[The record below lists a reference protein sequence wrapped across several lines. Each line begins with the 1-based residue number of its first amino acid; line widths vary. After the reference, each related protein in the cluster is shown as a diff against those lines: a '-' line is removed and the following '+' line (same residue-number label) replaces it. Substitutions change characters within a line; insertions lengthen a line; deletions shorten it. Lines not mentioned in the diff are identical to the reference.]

1 MDESFKNNNIND
13 SESMDIR
20 TPDEVKREALQQ
32 DTRTEYEKQ
41 IEEAINLSSMEYREK
56 EIKNE
61 RFEEEIIAN
70 YFKVSNERRDLFR
83 EFLFDLGKLIRFDKE
98 TKEIYEIIEPIIE
111 SYCNQFIDN
120 YEVDEVTYERIFK
133 GLKGIRTNPK
143 NIELLKKILICNI
156 YNG

>member
-1 MDESFKNNNIND
+1 MDESFTSDD
-13 SESMDIR
+13 SIDRESNDIR
-20 TPDEVKREALQQ
+20 PADGSKRELLQQ

-70 YFKVSNERRDLFR
+70 YFKVSNERKEHFR
-83 EFLFDLGKLIRFDKE
+83 NLLFDLGKLIRFDKE

-111 SYCNQFIDN
+111 SYCNQFIEN
-120 YEVDEVTYERIFK
+120 CEVDEMTYDRIFRA
-133 GLKGIRTNPK
+133 LKGIRTNKK

>member
-1 MDESFKNNNIND
+1 MDESFTSDD
-13 SESMDIR
+13 SIDRESNDIR
-20 TPDEVKREALQQ
+20 PADGSKRELLQQ

-70 YFKVSNERRDLFR
+70 YYKVSNERRDLFR

-98 TKEIYEIIEPIIE
+98 TKEIYEIIEPIID
-111 SYCNQFIDN
+111 SYCNQFIDKC
-120 YEVDEVTYERIFK
+120 ELDEITYDRIFNE
-133 GLKGIRTNPK
+133 LKGIRTNKK
-143 NIELLKKILICNI
+143 NIEHLANLLIRKE
-156 YNG
+156 

>member
-1 MDESFKNNNIND
+1 MDESFNNND
-13 SESMDIR
+13 YDYDDDIR
-20 TPDEVKREALQQ
+20 NADEARSELLQQ
-32 DTRTEYEKQ
+32 DTRSEYDKQ

-70 YFKVSNERRDLFR
+70 YYKVSNERRDLFR

-111 SYCNQFIDN
+111 SYCNQIIDN
-120 YEVDEVTYERIFK
+120 WELDEITYDRIFK
-133 GLKGIRTNPK
+133 ALKSIRTNKK
-143 NIELLKKILICNI
+143 NIERLANLLIRKE
-156 YNG
+156 

>member
-1 MDESFKNNNIND
+1 MDESFNND
-13 SESMDIR
+13 YDDDIR

-41 IEEAINLSSMEYREK
+41 IEEAINLSSMEYREN
-56 EIKNE
+56 EIINK

-70 YFKVSNERRDLFR
+70 YYKISNERKEHFR

-98 TKEIYEIIEPIIE
+98 TKEIYEIIEPIID
-111 SYCNQFIDN
+111 SYCDQFIEN
-120 YEVDEVTYERIFK
+120 CELDEVTYERIFK

>member
-1 MDESFKNNNIND
+1 MDESFNNND
-13 SESMDIR
+13 YDYDDDIR
-20 TPDEVKREALQQ
+20 NADEARSELLQQ
-32 DTRTEYEKQ
+32 DTRTEYDKQ

-70 YFKVSNERRDLFR
+70 YYKVSNERRDLFR

-111 SYCNQFIDN
+111 SYCNQIIDN
-120 YEVDEVTYERIFK
+120 WELDEITYDRIFK
-133 GLKGIRTNPK
+133 ALKSIRTNKK
-143 NIELLKKILICNI
+143 NIERLANLLIRKE
-156 YNG
+156 

>member
-1 MDESFKNNNIND
+1 MDESFTSDD
-13 SESMDIR
+13 SIDRESNDIR
-20 TPDEVKREALQQ
+20 PADGSKRELLQQ

-70 YFKVSNERRDLFR
+70 YYKVSNERRDLFR

-98 TKEIYEIIEPIIE
+98 TKEIYEIIEPIID
-111 SYCNQFIDN
+111 SYCNQYIDKC
-120 YEVDEVTYERIFK
+120 ELDEITYDRIFNA
-133 GLKGIRTNPK
+133 LKGIRTNKK
-143 NIELLKKILICNI
+143 NIDHLANLLIRKE
-156 YNG
+156 

>member
-1 MDESFKNNNIND
+1 MDESFTSDD
-13 SESMDIR
+13 SIDIGDNIR

-61 RFEEEIIAN
+61 MFEEEIIAN
-70 YFKVSNERRDLFR
+70 YYKVSNERRDLFR

-98 TKEIYEIIEPIIE
+98 TKEIYEIIEPIID
-111 SYCNQFIDN
+111 SYCNQFIEN
-120 YEVDEVTYERIFK
+120 YELDEVTYDRIFK
-133 GLKGIRTNPK
+133 ALKGIRTNRK
-143 NIELLKKILICNI
+143 NIEHLANLLIRKE
-156 YNG
+156 

>member
-1 MDESFKNNNIND
+1 MDESFTSDD
-13 SESMDIR
+13 SIDRESNDIR
-20 TPDEVKREALQQ
+20 PADGSKRELLQQ

-70 YFKVSNERRDLFR
+70 YYKVSNERRDLFR

-98 TKEIYEIIEPIIE
+98 TKEIYEIIEPIID
-111 SYCNQFIDN
+111 SYCNQFIDKC
-120 YEVDEVTYERIFK
+120 ELDEITYDRIFNA
-133 GLKGIRTNPK
+133 LKGIRTNKK
-143 NIELLKKILICNI
+143 NIDHLANLLIRKE
-156 YNG
+156 